1 MLAGH
6 WGWPTRR
13 ASQSSSGNCAAG
25 PASSRTPAL
34 PRSRSS
40 AAARALGPPKG
51 RRARRR
57 RRRTYHAR
65 LAAPPASSPAAAA
78 AASTRAAR
86 THGAP
91 PNSKEPGAGE
101 GAPPG
106 ERSVGRGRVRGGEL
120 GKCYNFLPCPP
131 PGRGGLGTRR
141 GREARAERQ

>member
-78 AASTRAAR
+78 ASTRAAR